1 MPTDS
6 QIEGRN
12 EYRANRSLRRTV
24 EAKEKSLVKTKT
36 LLSATERKIL
46 ILKGRLADCER
57 DIAAY
62 KAIETGRVDLRA
74 RYEHQL
80 DQNFKLGHRIEE
92 LNKKISEQG
101 KSA

>member
-6 QIEGRN
+6 QIEGRH

-36 LLSATERKIL
+36 LLAATERKIL
-46 ILKGRLADCER
+46 ILKGKLEAAER

-62 KAIETGRVDLRA
+62 KAIEAGRVDLRA
-74 RYEHQL
+74 RFKAQL
-80 DQNFKLGHRIEE
+80 DLNFQLQEQIIE
-92 LNKKISEQG
+92 LNRTIFEQG
-101 KSA
+101 KS